1 LLDHNSE
8 LKLDEKTINKIISI
22 LKIVRK
28 FTEEFKAELNEINSN
43 LYVSDYQLAGKS
55 IRRRGRIEVDFED
68 KEFMPKSVFN
78 LPETINRVIKLIRK
92 SKRDNALIVIDAI
105 RNPYE
110 AKFFKD
116 RYSAFHLMS
125 INAPD

>member
-1 LLDHNSE
+1 M
-8 LKLDEKTINKIISI
+8 KL
-22 LKIVRK
+22 VRK
-28 FTEEFKAELNEINSN
+28 FTKEFKAELNEINSN
-43 LYVSDYQLAGKS
+43 LYVSAYQLAGKS

-68 KEFMPKSVFN
+68 KEFMPKSVFH

-110 AKFFKD
+110 AKFLRIDILHF
-116 RYSAFHLMS
+116 
-125 INAPD
+125 I